1 MADDAT
7 GPLEQATAPARWLLD
22 AGVEGVPLTAM
33 FTLPELTVREA
44 VQRWPGWWHAD
55 LFGPP
60 HHEAEVAVL
69 KNLHQGLRRLKLM
82 RRRGRLLVATPRGR
96 ELADDPAALLAVLVT
111 DLGRGDRF
119 TTMVA
124 KIVSSQLSSGLPCEH
139 GDLVAPALRK
149 ARQGAWHGVDGR
161 PPGERDVSRTVSDV
175 LCRGEAY
182 GLIARQPGPG
192 PGSLHSLVV
201 FTAAALATLG
211 LDRASSLQTVI
222 LVFDAELVNVPG
234 VGARVAVGAGQHL
247 TSLHDA
253 IRDAFGW
260 KDDHLYSF
268 WLDGMFWGA
277 AAEEYTSPVTPDGA
291 PQTADL
297 PLAELDLQVGAS
309 VAYVFDFGDQWRVR
323 LTLQAQTE
331 ADSGPYPRVVERRG
345 AAPPQYPGDDAQG

>member
-60 HHEAEVAVL
+60 HHEADVAVL

-124 KIVSSQLSSGLPCEH
+124 KIVSAQLSSGLPCEH
-139 GDLVAPALRK
+139 DDLVAPALRK
-149 ARQGAWHGVDGR
+149 AQQGAWHGADGR
-161 PPGERDVSRTVSDV
+161 SPGERDVSRTVSDV

-182 GLIARQPGPG
+182 GLVARQPGPD
-192 PGSLHSLVV
+192 PGSMRSLIV
-201 FTAAALATLG
+201 FTAAALRTLG
-211 LDRASSLQTVI
+211 LDRESSLQTVI

-247 TSLHDA
+247 TALHAA
-253 IRDAFGW
+253 IQDAFGW
-260 KDDHLYSF
+260 EGDHPYAF
-268 WLDGMFWGA
+268 WLDGTFWGDQDA
-277 AAEEYTSPVTPDGA
+277 EYTSPAAPEGA
-291 PQTADL
+291 PQTPDV
-297 PLAELDLQVGAS
+297 PLTELDLAVGAK
-309 VAYVFDFGDQWRVR
+309 VAYVFAFADQWRVR
-323 LTLQAQTE
+323 LTLRETTS
-331 ADSGPYPRVVERRG
+331 ADGGRYPRVLQRRG
-345 AAPPQYPGDDAQG
+345 IAPPRHQDEDLAG

>member
-33 FTLPELTVREA
+33 FTLPENMVREA

-60 HHEAEVAVL
+60 HREADVAVL

-96 ELADDPAALLAVLVT
+96 ELADDPAALLAVLVA

-124 KIVSSQLSSGLPCEH
+124 KVVSARLSSGLPCAH
-139 GDLVAPALRK
+139 DDLVAPALRK
-149 ARQGAWHGVDGR
+149 VQQGAWHGVDGR

-182 GLIARQPGPG
+182 GLVARQPGPG
-192 PGSLHSLVV
+192 PGSLHSLIV
-201 FTAAALATLG
+201 FTAAALRTLG
-211 LDRASSLQTVI
+211 LDRESSLQTVI

-247 TSLHDA
+247 TALHDA
-253 IRDAFGW
+253 IQDAFGW
-260 KDDHLYSF
+260 EGDHPYAF
-268 WLDGMFWGA
+268 WLDGTFWGDQDT
-277 AAEEYTSPVTPDGA
+277 EYTSPVAPEGA
-291 PQTADL
+291 PQTPDV
-297 PLAELDLQVGAS
+297 PLTELDLAVGAR
-309 VAYVFDFGDQWRVR
+309 VAYVFAFADQWRVR
-323 LTLQAQTE
+323 LTLREQVKAE
-331 ADSGPYPRVVERRG
+331 DEPYPRVLERRG
-345 AAPPQYPGDDAQG
+345 TAPSQYPADDAQG